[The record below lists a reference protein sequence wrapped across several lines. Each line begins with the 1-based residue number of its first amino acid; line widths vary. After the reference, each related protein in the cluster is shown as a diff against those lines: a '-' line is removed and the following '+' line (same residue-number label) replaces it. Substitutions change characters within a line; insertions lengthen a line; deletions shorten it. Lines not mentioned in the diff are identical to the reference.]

1 MTLWDSHR
9 CPVGHLMIA
18 SSYSFAGHQPSSPSI
33 TGSTS
38 TSSIAWSLPTFSRS
52 WERAGSASALPA
64 LPGNQYGPLACF
76 PNKRL
81 HAPSLLTH
89 LCLGEASHTPP
100 PNHFL
105 HCGARECKEPDH
117 LLYAK
122 WRLTPLDSL
131 VLPTSLVAGG
141 RGCCLAGCSRR
152 RRPLG
157 RTHPSQYC
165 SSAGPSS
172 TPETL
177 LVQGVLGQ
185 KWPHQ
190 LLHSRHKVWPRG
202 AGHQRQQS
210 LLLLFVSPRDRHSRR
225 EASLC
230 LLTWLIG
237 LKPLIQKQ
245 PWEGL

>member
-1 MTLWDSHR
+1 MSLWDSHR

-18 SSYSFAGHQPSSPSI
+18 SSYSFAGHQPSSPFI
-33 TGSTS
+33 TASTS
-38 TSSIAWSLPTFSRS
+38 TSSITWSLLTFSRS
-52 WERAGSASALPA
+52 WERAGLASALPA
-64 LPGNQYGPLACF
+64 LPGNQYGLLACF

-105 HCGARECKEPDH
+105 HCGAGKRRESDH
-117 LLYAK
+117 LLYPK
-122 WRLTPLDSL
+122 RGLTPLDSL

-141 RGCCLAGCSRR
+141 QGCCLTVCSRR

-157 RTHPSQYC
+157 KTHSSQYC
-165 SSAGPSS
+165 SSAGFSS
-172 TPETL
+172 SPETL

-190 LLHSRHKVWPRG
+190 LL
-202 AGHQRQQS
+202 QS
-210 LLLLFVSPRDRHSRR
+210 
-225 EASLC
+225 
-230 LLTWLIG
+230 
-237 LKPLIQKQ
+237 
-245 PWEGL
+245 